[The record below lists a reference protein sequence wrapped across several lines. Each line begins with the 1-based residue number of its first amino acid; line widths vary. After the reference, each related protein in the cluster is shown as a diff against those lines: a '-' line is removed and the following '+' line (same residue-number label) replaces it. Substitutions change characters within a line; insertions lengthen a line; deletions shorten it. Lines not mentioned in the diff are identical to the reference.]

1 VSDHPI
7 LSKLA
12 TDRLRDDVA
21 EPAPPPPELR
31 DRSIG
36 ILAVA
41 IAEQAR
47 KRRNKRIALFAA
59 IAVAAS
65 AVGVVS
71 VKLLHR
77 PAPSAQA
84 IRVVAHPNGP
94 VRVVHQGTVTNL
106 AVGAV
111 LVDGDRLQTSAEAH
125 ASVVLSTGT
134 HVEVDPASELTI
146 ASTTTDQ
153 VFVSTAG
160 ASKFSVAKLAPGE
173 RFLVRTSDTEVEVRG
188 TIFRVA
194 LAREAC
200 AGTLTRVEVTEG
212 TVVVRHD
219 GSEVRVGKG
228 DQWPHGCFAAL
239 ATVEPSPTPSAL
251 DVKGE
256 SVGVAP
262 LHPVSEKAAPR
273 HPVVVGPPSV
283 SALPVSAPPVSAPSV
298 SAPSVTTPASEL
310 AEQNDLFAEGL
321 AKKRAGDKIGA
332 ALTFERFLARWP
344 SSTLAESA
352 AVERM
357 RVLSGEPARAAAK
370 DYLARFPK
378 GSARAEAEAL
388 AN

>member
-1 VSDHPI
+1 MSDHPI

-12 TDRLRDDVA
+12 TDRLRDDLAGPVDP
-21 EPAPPPPELR
+21 PAPEVR

-47 KRRNKRIALFAA
+47 KRRNKRFAFA
-59 IAVAAS
+59 GVIAVAAS
-65 AVGVVS
+65 IVGIVS

-77 PAPSAQA
+77 PAPAPQA
-84 IRVVAHPNGP
+84 IRVVAHPNGS
-94 VRVVHQGTVTNL
+94 VNVVHGGVVSPM

-111 LVDGDRLQTSAEAH
+111 LVEGDRVQTSAEAH

-134 HVEVDPASELTI
+134 HVEVDPASDLAI
-146 ASTTTDQ
+146 GSTTTDQ
-153 VFVSTAG
+153 IFVSTAG
-160 ASKFSVAKLAPGE
+160 ASRFSVAKLTPGE
-173 RFLVRTSDTEVEVRG
+173 RFIVRTSDTEIEVRG

-194 LAREAC
+194 LASEAC

-212 TVVVRHD
+212 TVVVRH
-219 GSEVRVGKG
+219 GGNEVRVGKG
-228 DQWPHGCFAAL
+228 DQWPHGCFAAPKII
-239 ATVEPSPTPSAL
+239 ATVEPPSIPSIPSATSKT
-251 DVKGE
+251 VEKPAPQHP
-256 SVGVAP
+256 SVAP
-262 LHPVSEKAAPR
+262 SPVAVAP
-273 HPVVVGPPSV
+273 
-283 SALPVSAPPVSAPSV
+283 APAP
-298 SAPSVTTPASEL
+298 TSEL
-310 AEQNDLFAEGL
+310 AQQNDLFAEGI

-378 GSARAEAEAL
+378 GSARDEAEAL

>member
-1 VSDHPI
+1 MSDHPI

-12 TDRLRDDVA
+12 TDRLRQDLAGPVA
-21 EPAPPPPELR
+21 PPAPEVR

-47 KRRNKRIALFAA
+47 KRRNKRIALSAM

-65 AVGVVS
+65 IVGVVS
-71 VKLLHR
+71 VSLLHR
-77 PAPSAQA
+77 PAPALA
-84 IRVVAHPNGP
+84 IRVVAHPTG
-94 VRVVHQGTVTNL
+94 VVSVVHQGAVSPM

-111 LVDGDRLQTSAEAH
+111 LVDGDRVQTAEGAH

-134 HVEVDPASELTI
+134 HVEVDPASELAI

-173 RFLVRTSDTEVEVRG
+173 RFLVRTSDTEIEVRG

-200 AGTLTRVEVTEG
+200 EGTLTRVEVAEG

-219 GSEVRVGKG
+219 GTEVRVAKG
-228 DQWPHGCFAAL
+228 DQWPHGCFVAPVVAPPSMPSAVEKIEAKAESAAVPP
-239 ATVEPSPTPSAL
+239 AHSPT
-251 DVKGE
+251 
-256 SVGVAP
+256 
-262 LHPVSEKAAPR
+262 EKAAPLPTVVPA
-273 HPVVVGPPSV
+273 PVAS
-283 SALPVSAPPVSAPSV
+283 
-298 SAPSVTTPASEL
+298 TTAKPSEL
-310 AEQNDLFAEGL
+310 AQQNDLFAEGI
-321 AKKRAGDKIGA
+321 AKKRAGDTIGA

-388 AN
+388 AK